1 MTGQFT
7 KREVSGLKDEQTTEA
22 VRRRD
27 EAAIGEVIKTY
38 SKLLWKIASAVL
50 DQVGSVQDV
59 EECVADTFVYF
70 WENPNKY
77 DPQRGKL
84 KTWLSIIARSK
95 AIDRYRELS
104 QNVTLSLEK
113 GEFTDRLGVEDKIL
127 QQEREHTLFAA
138 LNRLEH
144 GECDILLRRYYYD
157 QKPREIALALDM
169 SVKQVNN
176 RLYQTKQKLRKELL
190 E

>member
-1 MTGQFT
+1 M
-7 KREVSGLKDEQTTEA
+7 KDEQTAEA
-22 VRRRD
+22 VGRRD
-27 EAAIGEVIKTY
+27 EAVIGEVIKAY
-38 SKLLWKIASAVL
+38 SKLLWNIASAVL

-104 QNVTLSLEK
+104 K
-113 GEFTDRLGVEDKIL
+113 
-127 QQEREHTLFAA
+127 
-138 LNRLEH
+138 
-144 GECDILLRRYYYD
+144 
-157 QKPREIALALDM
+157 M
-169 SVKQVNN
+169 
-176 RLYQTKQKLRKELL
+176 
-190 E
+190 

>member
-7 KREVSGLKDEQTTEA
+7 KREVRFLKDEQTAEA
-22 VRRRD
+22 VRQRD
-27 EAAIGEVIKTY
+27 EAVMGEVIRAY
-38 SKLLWKIASAVL
+38 SKLLWKIAGAVL
-50 DQVGSVQDV
+50 EQVGSEQDV

-77 DPQRGKL
+77 DPQRGRL

-95 AIDRYRELS
+95 AIDRYRALS
-104 QNVTLSLEK
+104 QAVTISLEK
-113 GEFTDRLGVEDKIL
+113 GEFVDRLGVEDKIL
-127 QQEREHTLFAA
+127 QKERERTLLAA
-138 LNRLEH
+138 LNRLEQ

-176 RLYQTKQKLRKELL
+176 RLYQTKQKLRKVLL